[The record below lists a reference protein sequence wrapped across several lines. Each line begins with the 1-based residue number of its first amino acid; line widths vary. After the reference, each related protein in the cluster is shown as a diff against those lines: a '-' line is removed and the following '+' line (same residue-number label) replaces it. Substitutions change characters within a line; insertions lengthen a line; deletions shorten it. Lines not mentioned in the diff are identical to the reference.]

1 MLSGTDAQAKAIPYY
16 IHLILLRGQTMS
28 PWLTAQFKT
37 FPMILSEISLTT
49 VWTTAVGGQGFQDF
63 PKEKKICD
71 TKEKKIPDFS
81 LKNFQ
86 DSMIL
91 IFTLFLVYYL

>member
-63 PKEKKICD
+63 PKEI
-71 TKEKKIPDFS
+71 KIPDFS

-91 IFTLFLVYYL
+91 VFTLFLVYYL

>member
-49 VWTTAVGGQGFQDF
+49 VWTTAVSGQGSQDF
-63 PKEKKICD
+63 P
-71 TKEKKIPDFS
+71 KEKKIPDFS